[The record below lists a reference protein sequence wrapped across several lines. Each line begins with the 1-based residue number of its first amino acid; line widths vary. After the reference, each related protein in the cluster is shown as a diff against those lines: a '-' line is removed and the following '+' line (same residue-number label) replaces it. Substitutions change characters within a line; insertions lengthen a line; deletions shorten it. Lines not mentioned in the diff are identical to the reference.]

1 MTTRVYVNLLEG
13 KFTFVPLSSNP
24 REFPKIQDVK
34 DPIYIKKP
42 WGKGLPSGKLV

>member
-1 MTTRVYVNLLEG
+1 MLIYWRVSSPL
-13 KFTFVPLSSNP
+13 FPLSSNP

-34 DPIYIKKP
+34 DPIYIKIP